1 MQRRHDVGPVIARR
15 RQTQNKCHGPMPQ
28 MHSGGALVLLITS
41 SLFGFLCWLITP
53 FAVKMPKRNLSFL
66 SLKLKK
72 KNRKISHTHRKMA
85 STWHEL
91 YTNPANNGRVL
102 RYCQWLPRDSVY
114 SNRQISVGREGIL
127 GFVITWVESA
137 PQAWSPEAE
146 VTVDGGLGSDT
157 STRLGL
163 QIPGSM

>member
-1 MQRRHDVGPVIARR
+1 MQGG
-15 RQTQNKCHGPMPQ
+15 QTQNECHGPLPQ
-28 MHSGGALVLLITS
+28 MCGGGALVLLITS
-41 SLFGFLCWLITP
+41 SLFGFLCWLIPP
-53 FAVKMPKRNLSFL
+53 FAVKMSKRNLPFL
-66 SLKLKK
+66 SLKLK
-72 KNRKISHTHRKMA
+72 KNRKISHTHREMA

-102 RYCQWLPRDSVY
+102 GYCQWLPRDSVY
-114 SNRQISVGREGIL
+114 SNRQISAGEGGIL

-137 PQAWSPEAE
+137 PQVWSPEAE

-157 STRLGL
+157 STRIGL

>member
-1 MQRRHDVGPVIARR
+1 
-15 RQTQNKCHGPMPQ
+15 
-28 MHSGGALVLLITS
+28 
-41 SLFGFLCWLITP
+41 
-53 FAVKMPKRNLSFL
+53 
-66 SLKLKK
+66 
-72 KNRKISHTHRKMA
+72 MA

-146 VTVDGGLGSDT
+146 VTVDGGLGSDFRSQAPCKSQWT
-157 STRLGL
+157 CALPEILALGDRKGDSWGGQAGVAPLSRDLSSTERPCLE
-163 QIPGSM
+163 Q